1 MEQEET
7 KFKEKEK
14 KRSKGILT
22 ALSAGVL
29 GSALTLTI
37 APQLDVFESESGV
50 VDRQTEVATNE
61 EKANSA
67 VSVQPLSTSNTTNS
81 VADIVE
87 QTSEAIVGV
96 VNVTEQSSPFSR
108 SIEEMEN
115 GTGSGVIYKVTDDA
129 AYIVTNHHVI
139 EGASEIQVSLYDGKV
154 ENAKL
159 VGTEALTDIAVLKM
173 EGSYDVTPIP
183 FGDSDELRAGEQVI
197 AIGNPLG
204 LDLSRTVTQGIVS
217 ATNRTITSSTTA
229 GEWEV
234 EVIQTDAA
242 INPGNSGGALI
253 NTSGQLVGINSMK
266 IANAGVE
273 GLGFAIPINDVKGLV
288 EELEKNG
295 QVLRPYLGVGLASL
309 TEIHPFYLQNYEGE
323 YGAMVV
329 SIDENSQAYESG
341 LRVEDIIVSI
351 DGNKIEE
358 SDDLRKYLY
367 TETAIGDTVTIQYYR
382 DNQLKTT
389 KVTLASNEN

>member
-96 VNVTEQSSPFSR
+96 VNITEQSSPFSR

-159 VGTEALTDIAVLKM
+159 VGTDALTDIAVLKM

-183 FGDSDELRAGEQVI
+183 FGDSDGLRAGEQVI